1 MKMINGENNVPKGF
15 GFCTYNDPDT
25 AASAIRNM
33 NKLTINNRDLSVN
46 YASDKQS
53 STVLLPEDV
62 RDRDKSEIITAGE
75 KGEMLEPHTSTVDEM
90 LRNLSD
96 D

>member
-1 MKMINGENNVPKGF
+1 MKMINGDNNCPKGY

-33 NKLTINNRDLSVN
+33 NKLTIINRDLSVN

-53 STVLLPEDV
+53 CTVLLPEDV
-62 RDRDKSEIITAGE
+62 RDRDKSEIISIAGE
-75 KGEMLEPHTSTVDEM
+75 KGELLEP
-90 LRNLSD
+90 
-96 D
+96 